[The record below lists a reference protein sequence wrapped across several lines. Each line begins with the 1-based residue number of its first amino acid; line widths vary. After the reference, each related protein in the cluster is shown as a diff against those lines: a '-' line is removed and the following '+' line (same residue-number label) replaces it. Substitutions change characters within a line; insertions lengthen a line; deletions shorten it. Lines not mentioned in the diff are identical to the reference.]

1 VRPCGAAGIFGVLAF
16 ISAIITLQLFG
27 PEIDWTRH
35 YVSEFA
41 NGPLGWLFVTAA
53 AVHGLGNLALTAGLR
68 RSLGPGALHTAGVLL
83 FGLAALGIL
92 AAAVFPTDSGGE
104 ARTFAGLVHR
114 VAAIASFP
122 VELISLLLISASFS
136 GSTHWRRLAG
146 RSFAWSA
153 IAAATLVWLFLA
165 VFWNKM
171 PGLAERVAL
180 ATFLVWEF
188 GASWSLARSPS
199 DNE

>member
-1 VRPCGAAGIFGVLAF
+1 MLYGVAGICGVMAF
-16 ISAIITLQLFG
+16 VSAIIALQLFG

-35 YVSEFA
+35 YVSDFA
-41 NGPLGWLFVTAA
+41 NGPLGSLFVAAA
-53 AVHGLGNLALTAGLR
+53 AVHGLGNLALSVGLR

-92 AAAVFPTDSGGE
+92 AAAFFPTDSGGA
-104 ARTFAGLVHR
+104 ARTLPGLVHR
-114 VAAIASFP
+114 VATLASFP
-122 VELISLLLISASFS
+122 VELISLLLISASFT
-136 GSTHWRRLAG
+136 GSAHWRRLAG
-146 RSFAWSA
+146 LSFAWSA

-165 VFWNKM
+165 VLWNKM

-180 ATFLVWEF
+180 AAFLVWEF
-188 GASWSLARSPS
+188 GASCSLARSSS